1 MKWTA
6 TAVWRAQPFWSASR
20 LRWCVMALLAW
31 CSMGMDA
38 VRAAETPVVV
48 VGRTQA
54 CFSRDYALELAAIA
68 AENNA
73 NEACTA
79 MGSGW
84 RLGELRI
91 PGYQQCK
98 QCGTSG
104 EYRCEIT
111 QVSYSCISRDGA
123 AAKPEKEEKPPKDA
137 KSGKAEKLDKTD
149 PNRRGK
155 GSSAGTESASP
166 GSAALEGLYKPPSGE
181 EKGAAAARNP
191 LEQFEVQRAEMLKQ
205 PIRIT
210 SPQPRQQV
218 MARVVDVVGNTQG
231 VLRNVELTV
240 HFNGTQ
246 QRITSDASGK
256 FQVRLVTAAGPNT
269 VKVCHAQACSEV
281 SIDARIQPQALMA
294 TLTWQGRADLDL
306 HVLTPSGAH
315 CMHSRRSIANE
326 CSLDIDDVRGV
337 NPENISIPPTSP
349 KGNYR
354 FSVVNYSGQ
363 PDIPGVLTVYKDERL
378 VETRRFVTAGGQ
390 KSTALE
396 ISIGNE

>member
-6 TAVWRAQPFWSASR
+6 TAVWRTQPFWSANR

-79 MGSGW
+79 MGTGW

-91 PGYQQCK
+91 PGYQHCR
-98 QCGTSG
+98 QCGTSS

-149 PNRRGK
+149 QGRREK
-155 GSSAGTESASP
+155 KPAGTESASP
-166 GSAALEGLYKPPSGE
+166 GATALEGLYKPPSGE

-256 FQVRLVTAAGPNT
+256 FQVRLVMAAGQNT

-281 SIDARIQPQALMA
+281 AIDARIQPQALMA

-306 HVLTPSGAH
+306 HVVTPSGAH

>member
-1 MKWTA
+1 M
-6 TAVWRAQPFWSASR
+6 V
-20 LRWCVMALLAW
+20 LLVW
-31 CSMGMDA
+31 CSMDKVDA

-54 CFSRDYALELAAIA
+54 CFTRDYALELAAIA

-73 NEACTA
+73 HDACSA
-79 MGSGW
+79 MGAGW

-98 QCGTSG
+98 QCGTSS

-123 AAKPEKEEKPPKDA
+123 SAKPEKEEKPSKDA
-137 KSGKAEKLDKTD
+137 KSGKAEKAERAEKADRTD
-149 PNRRGK
+149 QDRKGK
-155 GSSAGTESASP
+155 AASPGPESASP
-166 GSAALEGLYKPPSGE
+166 GSTALEGLYKPRSGE
-181 EKGAAAARNP
+181 EKGVAAASNP

-218 MARVVDVVGNTQG
+218 MARVVDVIGNTQG

-256 FQVRLVTAAGPNT
+256 FQVRLVMAAGQNT

-281 SIDARIQPQALMA
+281 AIDARIQPQALMA

-363 PDIPGVLTVYKDERL
+363 PHISGVLTIYKAERL
-378 VETRRFVTAGGQ
+378 VETRRFVTTGGQ